1 MNYMQKGARKA
12 TLKKTLDEVTKI
24 YDLAN
29 ENGLLAV
36 RFINTPKGRKSVVNS
51 KVESIFDGRK
61 YDGTTMIGTALEKK
75 MLQPFVMDKITNK
88 KMEKPLLVMTI
99 TDGRVSLV

>member
-12 TLKKTLDEVTKI
+12 TLKKTLEEVTKI

-36 RFINTPKGRKSVVNS
+36 RFINYPRGRKSVVNS
-51 KVESIFDGRK
+51 KVEGIFENRK

-75 MLQPFVMDKITNK
+75 MLGPFVRNKIKDK